1 MATESK
7 TQEWQ
12 PPSWMHKA
20 KVSDTS
26 FLSPKKLNHG
36 KMLEKK
42 KKENNERKAVP
53 KHSIL
58 AEIQIQEFEELFDE
72 LFELEHSKL
81 RLIHSTSKEIDKL
94 RQRIIEL
101 SDQTM
106 TNNPSKKSYFMS
118 FLSFFSFGNKNDN
131 FEPVIRA
138 RFSDPEAMEQRIKQI
153 KRTKIELIQQT
164 SKQMDELR
172 QIIEYLEQI
181 NDINDKGKTVKK
193 SIWNMLWLLLAAVAI
208 GFTVPII

>member
-1 MATESK
+1 
-7 TQEWQ
+7 
-12 PPSWMHKA
+12 
-20 KVSDTS
+20 
-26 FLSPKKLNHG
+26 
-36 KMLEKK
+36 
-42 KKENNERKAVP
+42 
-53 KHSIL
+53 
-58 AEIQIQEFEELFDE
+58 
-72 LFELEHSKL
+72 
-81 RLIHSTSKEIDKL
+81 
-94 RQRIIEL
+94 
-101 SDQTM
+101 M

-208 GFTVPII
+208 GFTVP